1 MSANNET
8 KPTRKTNHL
17 DCHNFETTHKK
28 TITIHHNYYISPTD
42 FINCLEPTELA
53 KWDAM
58 TEEEQTDIWN
68 DFQNECRF
76 RFDEENELDCLDE
89 EDDEQCGDE
98 HNAWDDCDLG
108 QDIADDFNDYIETLK
123 KTIWMTD
130 EEKEKEKKVKAA
142 QVKLEVCKRLVADN
156 KKLEEQIR
164 KNEILTIQ
172 FEINALRMTMD
183 DYKELSFAEAEAKWK
198 ESRGIGVGDKPEE
211 CDK

>member
-1 MSANNET
+1 
-8 KPTRKTNHL
+8 
-17 DCHNFETTHKK
+17 
-28 TITIHHNYYISPTD
+28 
-42 FINCLEPTELA
+42 
-53 KWDAM
+53 M